1 MPATMTRP
9 ADRTEMMPKT
19 ARSACLTLLLAIGL
33 AGPARAQPTETPLP
47 APGTS
52 AHRWGAEVCVIRVP
66 VADCMA
72 AGGIQLDRPL
82 VEGRDIARLR
92 WTIDTP
98 SFTFANVCAVHRRTG
113 RRIRGPTGGS
123 TERVAGAQPQRDHG
137 RVPVRPHAHGP
148 GLPAGAGLGAQG
160 GIVGAAAAPAVHSI
174 ADVPEGEGQGALAA
188 LSVCID
194 TATKSPV
201 PDRWPCGLV
210 RQRDRATTSDSE
222 EASLDKFIAWAAPG
236 LLLSAALASCAQP
249 RRPDA
254 PPPGLAAERCTPGI
268 CELKVTVT
276 NCHSA
281 TGITVDKPLV
291 EATSAVNM
299 RWTIV
304 TPGFEFDTDG
314 IRFDPANPQFERQ
327 PSPRRNEFRI
337 QNKKSRDGDFYYFI
351 HVKGC
356 EVADP
361 WVRNTR

>member
-148 GLPAGAGLGAQG
+148 GLPARCGVGCARWRCGRRGSACCPLDCGRARRRRPRCSCGAFGL
-160 GIVGAAAAPAVHSI
+160 HRYCDEI
-174 ADVPEGEGQGALAA
+174 ASSRSLALWPR
-188 LSVCID
+188 
-194 TATKSPV
+194 TATRS
-201 PDRWPCGLV
+201 
-210 RQRDRATTSDSE
+210 
-222 EASLDKFIAWAAPG
+222 
-236 LLLSAALASCAQP
+236 
-249 RRPDA
+249 
-254 PPPGLAAERCTPGI
+254 
-268 CELKVTVT
+268 
-276 NCHSA
+276 
-281 TGITVDKPLV
+281 
-291 EATSAVNM
+291 
-299 RWTIV
+299 
-304 TPGFEFDTDG
+304 
-314 IRFDPANPQFERQ
+314 
-327 PSPRRNEFRI
+327 RN
-337 QNKKSRDGDFYYFI
+337 N
-351 HVKGC
+351 V
-356 EVADP
+356 
-361 WVRNTR
+361 